1 MEEKQMRKIAYAT
14 GVVLCCGMLLVSGCA
29 KKQEVVKEEPVTSTV
44 PTQQPK
50 QPEQAVLSPVQA
62 ESVSAQPIK
71 EAPIAQPS
79 ETAGGQS
86 QKAAA
91 LQAQLDKIY
100 FAFDSSELSEESR
113 NTLARNAGILKQQP
127 SMKVQI
133 EGHCDERGSDEYNLA
148 LGERRAKSAMK
159 YLTTL
164 GIPSD
169 RLSTISYGKERPA
182 VPESNEAAW
191 AKNRRG
197 EFIVK

>member
-1 MEEKQMRKIAYAT
+1 
-14 GVVLCCGMLLVSGCA
+14 
-29 KKQEVVKEEPVTSTV
+29 
-44 PTQQPK
+44 
-50 QPEQAVLSPVQA
+50 
-62 ESVSAQPIK
+62 
-71 EAPIAQPS
+71 
-79 ETAGGQS
+79 
-86 QKAAA
+86 
-91 LQAQLDKIY
+91 
-100 FAFDSSELSEESR
+100 
-113 NTLARNAGILKQQP
+113 
-127 SMKVQI
+127 MKVQI